1 MTSESVKLRRVMQG
15 RRIGDFV
22 ILLMI
27 LVVVWQAASWAVGG
41 ETIVGPV
48 DTIMQIGTLY
58 RRPTFWGHFDATL
71 LAFAYAASITVVLG
85 IAIGMWLGVSRG
97 AYDTC
102 EPLLMALASLPK
114 VTLYPVVLMFFGVG
128 FSAKVVFG
136 VLHGIVPI
144 TLFTMNAV
152 RHMPPIYARIA
163 RLHKLSPRA
172 WLLHMLVP
180 AVLPEIF
187 SGLRI
192 GLSVT
197 LLGVVLGEMF
207 ASTRGLGSMLM
218 GAIGLADFRS
228 VAAVTFMLVV
238 LATVLS
244 SIMLWL
250 DRRLHHGA
258 K

>member
-1 MTSESVKLRRVMQG
+1 MTNLRQRLLR
-15 RRIGDFV
+15 RRIGDFLLLLLV
-22 ILLMI
+22 LLIL
-27 LVVVWQAASWAVGG
+27 WQIASWLVGG
-41 ETIVGPV
+41 ETVVGPV
-48 DTIMQIGTLY
+48 ETIEQIGVLY
-58 RRPTFWGHFDATL
+58 RRPTFWGHVDATL
-71 LAFAYAASITVVLG
+71 LAFAYAASITIVLG
-85 IAIGMWLGVSRG
+85 LAIGIWLGISRG

-114 VTLYPVVLMFFGVG
+114 VTLYPVVLMFVGVG
-128 FSAKVVFG
+128 FAAKVVFG
-136 VLHGIVPI
+136 VLHGVVPI
-144 TLFTMNAV
+144 TLFTMGAV

-163 RLHKLSPRA
+163 RLHKLSPRDY
-172 WLLHMLVP
+172 LLHMLMP

-218 GAIGLADFRS
+218 GAIGLADFRT
-228 VAAVTFMLVV
+228 VAAVTLMLVV
-238 LATVLS
+238 LATLLS
-244 SIMLWL
+244 SFMLWL

>member
-1 MTSESVKLRRVMQG
+1 MVRGAMMLQR
-15 RRIGDFV
+15 RRIGDFL
-22 ILLMI
+22 ILLLI
-27 LVVVWQAASWAVGG
+27 LLVFWQAASWLIGG
-41 ETIVGPV
+41 EPVIGPI
-48 DTIMQIGTLY
+48 DTIAQIGALY
-58 RRPTFWGHFDATL
+58 RRPTFWGHVDATL
-71 LAFAYAASITVVLG
+71 LAFAYAASITIVLG
-85 IAIGMWLGVSRG
+85 VAVGIWLGVSRG

-102 EPLLMALASLPK
+102 EPLLMSLGSLPK

-136 VLHGIVPI
+136 VLHGVVPI
-144 TLFTMNAV
+144 TLFTMGAV

-228 VAAVTFMLVV
+228 VAAVTFMLIV
-238 LATVLS
+238 LATMLS

-250 DRRLHHGA
+250 DRRLRHGA

>member
-1 MTSESVKLRRVMQG
+1 MMRGSMDLRRRLQA
-15 RRIGDFV
+15 RRIGDFLV
-22 ILLMI
+22 LL
-27 LVVVWQAASWAVGG
+27 LVVVVVWQAASWLIGG
-41 ETIVGPV
+41 ETVVAPL
-48 DTIMQIGTLY
+48 DTLAQIGVLY
-58 RRPTFWGHFDATL
+58 RRPTFWGHVNATL

-85 IAIGMWLGVSRG
+85 IAVGIWLGVSRA

-128 FSAKVVFG
+128 FSAKIVFG
-136 VLHGIVPI
+136 VLHGVVPI

-152 RHMPPIYARIA
+152 RNMPPIYARIA
-163 RLHKLSPRA
+163 RLHKLSPQA
-172 WLLHMLVP
+172 WILHMLVP
-180 AVLPEIF
+180 AVLPEVF

-228 VAAVTFMLVV
+228 VAAVTFMLIV
-238 LATVLS
+238 LATLLS

-250 DRRLHHGA
+250 DRRLRHGA
-258 K
+258 R

>member
-1 MTSESVKLRRVMQG
+1 MTSLRQHLQ
-15 RRIGDFV
+15 RRRLADFF
-22 ILLMI
+22 ILLLA
-27 LVVVWQAASWAVGG
+27 LVVVWQIASWLVGDEIVVSPA
-41 ETIVGPV
+41 ETIA
-48 DTIMQIGTLY
+48 QIGVLY

-71 LAFAYAASITVVLG
+71 LAFAYAASITIVLG
-85 IAIGMWLGVSRG
+85 LGLGISLGISRA

-114 VTLYPVVLMFFGVG
+114 VTLYPVILMFFGVG

-136 VLHGIVPI
+136 VLHGVVPI

-152 RHMPPIYARIA
+152 RNMPAIYARVA
-163 RLHKLSPRA
+163 RLHRLSARDRV
-172 WLLHMLVP
+172 LHMLIP

-187 SGLRI
+187 SGLRL

-218 GAIGLADFRS
+218 GAIGLADFRT
-228 VAAVTFMLVV
+228 VAAVTFMLIV
-238 LATVLS
+238 LATLLS
-244 SIMLWL
+244 SVMLWL

>member
-1 MTSESVKLRRVMQG
+1 MTTMRQRLQR
-15 RRIGDFV
+15 RRIGDFLLLLLV
-22 ILLMI
+22 LLIL
-27 LVVVWQAASWAVGG
+27 WQLASWLVGD
-41 ETIVGPV
+41 EMVVGPV
-48 DTIMQIGTLY
+48 ETITQIGVLY
-58 RRPTFWGHFDATL
+58 RRPTFWGHIDATL
-71 LAFAYAASITVVLG
+71 LAFAYAAAITIVLG
-85 IAIGMWLGVSRG
+85 LAVGIWLGISRG

-102 EPLLMALASLPK
+102 EPLLMSLASLPK
-114 VTLYPVVLMFFGVG
+114 VTLYPVVLMFVGVG

-136 VLHGIVPI
+136 VLHGVVPI
-144 TLFTMNAV
+144 TLFTMGAV

-163 RLHKLSPRA
+163 RLHKLAPRDY
-172 WLLHMLVP
+172 LLHMLVP

-218 GAIGLADFRS
+218 GAIGLADFRT
-228 VAAVTFMLVV
+228 VAAVTLILIV
-238 LATVLS
+238 LATLLS
-244 SIMLWL
+244 GVMLWL

-258 K
+258 R

>member
-1 MTSESVKLRRVMQG
+1 MNLRRRLQA
-15 RRIGDFV
+15 RRIGDLLALLGVLLV
-22 ILLMI
+22 I
-27 LVVVWQAASWAVGG
+27 WQAASLMVGG
-41 ETIVGPV
+41 ETIVGPL
-48 DTIMQIGTLY
+48 DTIMQIGVLY
-58 RRPTFWGHFDATL
+58 RRPTFWGHVDATL
-71 LAFAYAASITVVLG
+71 LAFAYAAAITVVLG
-85 IAIGMWLGVSRG
+85 IAVGIWLGVSRG

-102 EPLLMALASLPK
+102 EPLLMSLASLPK
-114 VTLYPVVLMFFGVG
+114 VTLYPVVLMFCGVG

-136 VLHGIVPI
+136 VLHGVVPI

-152 RHMPPIYARIA
+152 RHMPPIYIRIA

-187 SGLRI
+187 SGLRV

-228 VAAVTFMLVV
+228 VAAVTFMLIVM
-238 LATVLS
+238 ATLLS

>member
-1 MTSESVKLRRVMQG
+1 MTALRHRLQR
-15 RRIGDFV
+15 RRIGDFL
-22 ILLMI
+22 ILLAA
-27 LVVVWQAASWAVGG
+27 LVALWQAASWLVGDEFVVG
-41 ETIVGPV
+41 PAETIA
-48 DTIMQIGTLY
+48 QIGVLY
-58 RRPTFWGHFDATL
+58 RRPTFWGHVDATL

-85 IAIGMWLGVSRG
+85 LAVGIWLGLSRS

-102 EPLLMALASLPK
+102 EPLLMALGSLPK
-114 VTLYPVVLMFFGVG
+114 VTLYPVILMFFGVG

-136 VLHGIVPI
+136 VLHGLVPI

-152 RHMPPIYARIA
+152 RNMPPIYARIA
-163 RLHKLSPRA
+163 RLHRLSPRD

-187 SGLRI
+187 SGLRV

-218 GAIGLADFRS
+218 GAIGLADFRT
-228 VAAVTFMLVV
+228 VAAVTLMLVV
-238 LATVLS
+238 LATLLS
-244 SIMLWL
+244 STMLWL

>member
-1 MTSESVKLRRVMQG
+1 MQG
-15 RRIGDFV
+15 RRIGDFL
-22 ILLMI
+22 ILL
-27 LVVVWQAASWAVGG
+27 LVLLVVWQAASWLVGG
-41 ETIVGPV
+41 ETVVGPL
-48 DTIMQIGTLY
+48 DTITQIGVLY
-58 RRPTFWGHFDATL
+58 RRPTFWQHFDATL
-71 LAFAYAASITVVLG
+71 LAFSYAASITIVLG
-85 IAIGMWLGVSRG
+85 VAIGIWLGVSRA

-114 VTLYPVVLMFFGVG
+114 VTLYPVVLMFCGVG

-136 VLHGIVPI
+136 VLHGVVPI
-144 TLFTMNAV
+144 TLFTMGAV
-152 RHMPPIYARIA
+152 RHMPPIYARVA
-163 RLHKLSPRA
+163 RLHKLSLRA
-172 WLLHMLVP
+172 WILHMLVP

-228 VAAVTFMLVV
+228 VAAVTFMLVI
-238 LATVLS
+238 LATLLS
-244 SIMLWL
+244 SIMLWI